1 MVRATHLGQSDRM
14 RDTLFKTRTRKIRCH
29 AYMGL
34 SSWGSCVKLISIT
47 HCNHGDRETL
57 DDLKVGEEVLR
68 NIRRITR
75 AIDLSSKKLAQTYGL
90 TGPQSLIMQE
100 IDRKQPIPISTLA
113 ARVSLS
119 HATVTDILNRLF
131 KRGLVMRVRDEKD
144 KRRVLASLTEAGH
157 ELISKLP
164 PLLQEEFMGEFNKLK
179 TWEKHMILASLSRV
193 AAFMDSD
200 KLDAAPILTAG
211 PVQTSETDLLLR

>member
-1 MVRATHLGQSDRM
+1 LDHLN
-14 RDTLFKTRTRKIRCH
+14 I
-29 AYMGL
+29 
-34 SSWGSCVKLISIT
+34 
-47 HCNHGDRETL
+47 
-57 DDLKVGEEVLR
+57 GEDVLR
-68 NIRRITR
+68 SIRRITR

-90 TGPQSLIMQE
+90 TGPQSLIMHE
-100 IDRKQPIPISTLA
+100 IDRQKSIPISTLA

-131 KRGLVMRVRDEKD
+131 KRGLVVRVRDDKD
-144 KRRVLASLTEAGH
+144 KRRILASLTEAGH

-164 PLLQEEFMGEFNKLK
+164 PLLQDEFLGEFNKLEP
-179 TWEKHMILASLSRV
+179 WEKHMILAVLKRV